1 MSDEKDTFQP
11 PMWRNIK
18 TVNVQKR
25 MAELTPEQ
33 RSVPLTNL
41 TDEQLEAAIDEAN
54 QEGYSVNLNIPA
66 TREVIG
72 WFFEKAF
79 KCKRCGRCC
88 RGDFHGAREVQL
100 KEGIP
105 ILDEEIIRIA
115 NLLKVRPR
123 KIKRLCKRNSRGG
136 LSLPYPCPFYR
147 DVPKPNC
154 SVYSVRPLTC
164 WFYPLYSVV
173 AYEGLSKKLNGKP
186 LLSIDAECPQAKEIA
201 LQIFKGMRNA
211 AQSGQCNSLSS

>member
-1 MSDEKDTFQP
+1 
-11 PMWRNIK
+11 
-18 TVNVQKR
+18 
-25 MAELTPEQ
+25 MAEAAPGQ
-33 RSVPLTNL
+33 MSVPLANL

-54 QEGYSVNLNIPA
+54 QEGYSVNLNIAA
-66 TREVIG
+66 TPEVIDS
-72 WFFEKAF
+72 FFEKLF
-79 KCKRCGRCC
+79 KCERCGRCC

-100 KEGIP
+100 QEGIP

-123 KIKRLCKRNSRGG
+123 RIKRLCKRNSRGG

-147 DVPKPNC
+147 DAPKPNC

-164 WFYPLYSVV
+164 RYYPLYSVV
-173 AYEGLSKKLNGKP
+173 AYEGLSEKLNGKP
-186 LLSIDAECPQAKEIA
+186 LLTIDAECPPAKEIA

-211 AQSGQCNSLSS
+211 AQSGQYNSLSR